1 MKNTMHHKASFDHK
15 IRNYSDRKLLTLCRE
30 AGRQTLYWRRKF
42 IGYLPE
48 VYRRGLFEKQGCSS
62 IFEFGKKMAGLSEAQ
77 IRLALN
83 LEKRFKDKPAL
94 RSALV
99 DGEVSI
105 NKLTRVASIAT
116 SENDKFLAET
126 AKVLSKSS
134 LEVFV
139 RDVRHRQDRQVE
151 FLRGETVEQRCLGDD
166 DERGGVKC
174 AETKNKNGLFE
185 RHNKAKSLPGQPAEA
200 QRRRVWRGGRENG
213 TDLKFQLDPEIT
225 KLLNSLHKK
234 GIDVNEI
241 LMEMLKKRDVEIV
254 SELERVGKKMRLREN
269 RRKVEGKAAS
279 RYVSVQVERVLEKE
293 FGSKCA
299 VPNCQCESEHTHH
312 VLPFSVVGS
321 HDPRF
326 MLPLCRAH
334 HDIVHSVNMKYQEN
348 KAVWG

>member
-1 MKNTMHHKASFDHK
+1 MSKSPQK
-15 IRNYSDRKLLTLCRE
+15 IRTYSDRKLLALCRE

-48 VYRRGLFEKQGCSS
+48 VYRRGLFEKKGCSS

-83 LEKRFKDKPAL
+83 LDRRFKDKPAL
-94 RSALV
+94 RAALV

-116 SENDKFLAET
+116 QENDRTLAET
-126 AKVLSKSS
+126 AKALSNRS

-139 RDVRHRQDRQVE
+139 RDVRRAEV
-151 FLRGETVEQRCLGDD
+151 LRDEVGQRCLGG
-166 DERGGVKC
+166 EC
-174 AETKNKNGLFE
+174 AKINNKNGLFALKNE
-185 RHNKAKSLPGQPAEA
+185 VESLHVQNAEA
-200 QRRRVWRGGRENG
+200 QRRRVWREGRENG
-213 TDLKFQLDPEIT
+213 TGLKFQLDAEIT
-225 KLLNSLHKK
+225 KLLNSLHNK
-234 GIDVNEI
+234 GINVNKI
-241 LMEMLKKRDVEIV
+241 LMKLLEKREEEIEVEK
-254 SELERVGKKMRLREN
+254 EKVGKEMQERES
-269 RRKVEGKAAS
+269 RRETEGQEPS
-279 RYVSVQVERVLEKE
+279 RYVSVQVKNVLQRE
-293 FGSKCA
+293 FGTKCA

-334 HDIVHSVNMKYQEN
+334 HDIVHSVDAKYRER
-348 KAVWG
+348 KAVR